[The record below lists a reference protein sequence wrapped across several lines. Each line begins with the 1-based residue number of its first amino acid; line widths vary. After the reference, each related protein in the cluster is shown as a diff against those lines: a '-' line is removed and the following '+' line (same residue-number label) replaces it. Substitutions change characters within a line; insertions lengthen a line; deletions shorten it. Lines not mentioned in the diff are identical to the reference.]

1 MRIRHLI
8 AVLAQ
13 LTAFAAALNGPP
25 VLQRDSTSSYQPRCR
40 ISPLDGS
47 IIALPTQE
55 QLDFQDKEIGMLVS
69 KIRNHTVLPIL
80 TSCIKCR
87 STSTLQHT

>member
-1 MRIRHLI
+1 MMRMRHLI
-8 AVLAQ
+8 VVLAQ
-13 LTAFAAALNGPP
+13 LAAFAAASATNGPP
-25 VLQRDSTSSYQPRCR
+25 VLQRDSTSSYQPRYR

-69 KIRNHTVLPIL
+69 QIIKRVVLVY
-80 TSCIKCR
+80 
-87 STSTLQHT
+87 